1 MSNQNIRQFEIV
13 TKYKNQG
20 INLPKRSTK
29 YSAGYD
35 IQAARDI
42 TIPSIWQPSFI
53 KYFKDYYSSL
63 PDLDPANWDEFTN
76 YVSSAIKPTLVPTGI
91 KVKMPKDNVLKI
103 YNRSSNPLKHHLIL
117 VNGVGIIDSDYYNNS
132 DNEGEIFGQFLNFDV
147 KPYTIKK
154 GNNIMQGVFEQ
165 YFLTNN
171 DFASNTRKGGFGS
184 TDVNQE
190 NQD

>member
-63 PDLDPANWDEFTN
+63 PDLDPANWDAFTN
-76 YVSSAIKPTLVPTGI
+76 YVSSAITPTLVPTGI
-91 KVKMPKDNVLKI
+91 KVKMPKNNVLKI
-103 YNRSSNPLKHHLIL
+103 YNRSSNPLKRHLIL
-117 VNGVGIIDSDYYNNS
+117 ANGVGIIDSDYYNNS

-154 GNNIMQGVFEQ
+154 GDNIMQGVFEQ
-165 YFLTNN
+165 YLLIDN

>member
-117 VNGVGIIDSDYYNNS
+117 ANGVGIIDSDYYNNS

>member
-53 KYFKDYYSSL
+53 KYFKDYYSSV
-63 PDLDPANWDEFTN
+63 PDLDKANWGTFTN
-76 YVSSAIKPTLVPTGI
+76 YISSVIKPTLVPTGI

-103 YNRSSNPLKHHLIL
+103 YNRSSNPLKCHLIL
-117 VNGVGIIDSDYYNNS
+117 ANGVGIIDSDYYNNS

-147 KPYTIKK
+147 KPYTIKQ
-154 GNNIMQGVFEQ
+154 GDNIMQGVFEQ
-165 YFLTNN
+165 YLLTDN
-171 DFASNTRKGGFGS
+171 DHASNTRKGGFGS

>member
-63 PDLDPANWDEFTN
+63 PDLDPANWNAFTN
-76 YVSSAIKPTLVPTGI
+76 YVSNAIKPTLVPTGI

-103 YNRSSNPLKHHLIL
+103 YNRSSNPLKRHLIL
-117 VNGVGIIDSDYYNNS
+117 ANGVGIIDSDYYNNS

-154 GNNIMQGVFEQ
+154 DDNIMQGVFEQ